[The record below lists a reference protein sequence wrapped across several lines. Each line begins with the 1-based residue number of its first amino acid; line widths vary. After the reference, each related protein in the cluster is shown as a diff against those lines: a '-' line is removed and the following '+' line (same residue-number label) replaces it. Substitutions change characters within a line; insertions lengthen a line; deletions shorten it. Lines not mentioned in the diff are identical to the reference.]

1 MLINPLLALA
11 SVRSGTVSKCFPNIV
26 TSLLQVLPTTIKKNL
41 GWSSHVLPIA
51 STPVPQGLGFND
63 GQPLAFKSL
72 TVMLGKVPGGLL
84 ETELRV
90 TPCLW
95 ISS

>member
-26 TSLLQVLPTTIKKNL
+26 TSLLQVLPTTMKKNWD
-41 GWSSHVLPIA
+41 GPPMSSQSHQPRCLR
-51 STPVPQGLGFND
+51 GLGFND

-72 TVMLGKVPGGLL
+72 TVMLRKVPGGLL